1 MRIVTINWVDNVVR
15 LSKIKTS
22 RLPSLD
28 QKGFYAILGAKQD
41 EKRKWEVMTLLYIG
55 QAFDQTLRERIPQ
68 EQKPYKCVT
77 AFLRNNLNTKAEA
90 LVMHG
95 LVGRSSSTLSQ
106 DLVDDIERCLVNAN
120 QPLCNEVRRGS
131 NDGKPLM
138 ITNMGGFY
146 PLKEQSTSS

>member
-1 MRIVTINWVDNVVR
+1 LRTVTINWVNNVVR

-68 EQKPYKCVT
+68 EQRAYKCVA
-77 AFLRNNLNTKAEA
+77 AFLGNNLGTKAEA
-90 LVMHG
+90 IVIHG
-95 LVGRSSSTLSQ
+95 LVGRSSASLNE
-106 DLVDDIERCLVNAN
+106 DLVDDIECCLVNSN
-120 QPLCNEVRRGS
+120 QPLCNQPCKDSYKGR
-131 NDGKPLM
+131 PLA
-138 ITNMGGFY
+138 ITNVGGFY
-146 PLKEQSTSS
+146 PLKEQSP